1 MASLAEQF
9 LDDVDRSEEEE
20 TPNAIPSAE
29 DSSTP
34 SHHPAPQDQF
44 LTDASPTQPSST
56 NALNA
61 TFSEQIS
68 LLLSRIRVSSPS
80 DAISTQ
86 NALVSEC
93 TAAVA
98 SIDEQIVLLHQSL
111 LKAYHPRFPELET
124 LILNPL
130 DYARVARVIAEQMD
144 LTSVDLR
151 SILPSGTSITVQLA
165 ASNSKGRKLNREELQ
180 LVYSL
185 CTACADVESWR
196 AEMLEFIESRA
207 GIMAPN
213 LVAIVGGAVAAS
225 LMGFAGG
232 LRELSV
238 MPSCNVKV
246 LGKTK
251 KTLEGGSSQTTRLH
265 EGVIF
270 TSPLVRSLPKK
281 FRSKAGEIMSGKV
294 VLAARVDAFKS
305 AKDGSVGQELR
316 KKLEEKY
323 EKWQELAPAKTKKPL
338 PIPGEETK
346 RKHRGGRR
354 ARKEKERL
362 GISEARKLANRVK
375 FGVGNE
381 MENDELGMLGTEGSN
396 KLRIQKKK
404 NEGVTLAGRKRLEKQ
419 KRQDKKS
426 DAEKLGIVSKTDHIL
441 EDSFEL
447 RAKPAVA
454 DGTTPKAD
462 KRGSNTTQ
470 SYFSSSTPF
479 HGVSL
484 RDREIKK

>member
-1 MASLAEQF
+1 MATLAEQF
-9 LDDVDRSEEEE
+9 LDDVDSSEEEE
-20 TPNAIPSAE
+20 EHNANQSAE
-29 DSSTP
+29 NSSAP
-34 SHHPAPQDQF
+34 SLHPDQQDQI
-44 LTDASPTQPSST
+44 LTDSSPTQPSST
-56 NALNA
+56 NALNSA
-61 TFSEQIS
+61 FIEQIS
-68 LLLSRIRVSSPS
+68 FLLSQIRVSSPS
-80 DAISTQ
+80 DEISIQ
-86 NALVSEC
+86 NALVSKC
-93 TAAVA
+93 TSAVA
-98 SIDEQIVLLHQSL
+98 SIDEQIVLLHQQL

-151 SILPSGTSITVQLA
+151 SILPSGTAITVQLA
-165 ASNSKGRKLNREELQ
+165 ASNSKGRRLDSEELQ

-185 CTACADVESWR
+185 CMACADVESWR

-207 GIMAPN
+207 EIMAPN

-294 VLAARVDAFKS
+294 VLAARVDAFKT
-305 AKDGSVGQELR
+305 AEDGTVGRQLR

-323 EKWQELAPAKTKKPL
+323 EKWQELPPAKTKKPL

-381 MENDELGMLGTEGSN
+381 TEGDELGMFGTEGSN

-404 NEGVTLAGRKRLEKQ
+404 HQGVALAGKKRLDKQ
-419 KRQDKKS
+419 RRKDKKS
-426 DAEKLGIVSKTDHIL
+426 DAEKLGIVSKIDPKL

-447 RAKPAVA
+447 KAKPKVT
-454 DGTTPKAD
+454 DGVGSKEE
-462 KRGSNTTQ
+462 RGNSTTQ